1 MRLPYRLP
9 ILLFCLMATLSLGA
23 SSLQV
28 TNVRTVS
35 RWPFAGEVDIYYTV
49 NCSRTDAAITVSFAG
64 HDGNTGKT
72 IAMNPAHLSGDGIDA
87 PVTLGKEMH
96 AVWDAA
102 SDRPNYRCDNFTV
115 RVTARADVQFGTMTY
130 LVVDLSGGSE
140 AESYPMEDTDTA
152 PSLSDDSCRTTKL
165 WLRRIP
171 AGSFTMGSPASE
183 TGRDDDETQHNVTLS
198 KDYYIGVFECTQ
210 KQYEL
215 VMGENPSQYPGAT
228 RPVDSVSYNDLRGDS
243 ADAGAGWPAKDH
255 QVDADSFMGRL
266 QARTGMVFDLPTE
279 AQWEYACR
287 LKAKGNAL
295 ASALNSGKAL
305 TGTETCTNL
314 AALGRYYGNQSD
326 NKGGFSQA
334 HTKVGSY
341 TASGMGLYDMHGNV
355 WELCLDWYAKTL
367 SAATDP
373 TGATTGSYRV
383 ERGGSW
389 NDDAQYCR
397 AAYRAHTAPTNGFD
411 CVGFRIFCKAAE

>member
-1 MRLPYRLP
+1 MRLLRRLP
-9 ILLFCLMATLSLGA
+9 VFLFCLLATLSLCA
-23 SSLQV
+23 DSLQV
-28 TNVRTVS
+28 TDVRTVS
-35 RWPFAGEVDIYYTV
+35 RWPFAGEMDIYYTV
-49 NCSRTDAAITVSFAG
+49 NCSRADAEVTVSFAG
-64 HDGNTGKT
+64 YDGNTGKT
-72 IAMNPAHLSGDGIDA
+72 IAMNTEYLSGDGIDTA
-87 PVTLGKEMH
+87 VTLGKEMH

-115 RVTARADVQFGTMTY
+115 RVTAHAEVQCGTMTY

-140 AESYPMEDTDTA
+140 ATNYPVEDTDTA
-152 PSLSDDSCRTTKL
+152 PNLSDDSCRTTKL

-171 AGSFTMGSPASE
+171 AGSFTMGSPTSE
-183 TGRDDDETQHNVTLS
+183 TGRDDDETQHTVKIS

-215 VMGENPSQYPGAT
+215 VMGKNPSQYTGDA
-228 RPVDSVSYNDLRGDS
+228 RPVDSVSYDDIRGSS
-243 ADAGAGWPAKDH
+243 ADAGAGWPAKGH

-295 ASALNSGKAL
+295 TTALNSGKAL

-314 AALGRYYGNQSD
+314 ASLGRYYGDQSD
-326 NKGGFSQA
+326 NKGGFSTA

-355 WELCLDWYAKTL
+355 WELCLDWYAETL
-367 SAATDP
+367 STATDP
-373 TGATTGSYRV
+373 TGNTSGSYRV

-389 NDDAQYCR
+389 DDDAQYCR
-397 AAYRAHTAPTNGFD
+397 AASRAHSAPANGFD
-411 CVGFRIFCKAAE
+411 CVGFRIFCEAE

>member
-1 MRLPYRLP
+1 MRLLRRLP
-9 ILLFCLMATLSLGA
+9 VFLFCLLATLSLCA
-23 SSLQV
+23 DSLQV
-28 TNVRTVS
+28 TDVRTVS

-49 NCSRTDAAITVSFAG
+49 NCSRADAEVTVSFAG
-64 HDGNTGKT
+64 YDGNTGKT
-72 IAMNPAHLSGDGIDA
+72 IAMNTAYLSGDGIDTA
-87 PVTLGKEMH
+87 VTLGKEMH

-102 SDRPNYRCDNFTV
+102 SDRPNYHCDNFTV
-115 RVTARADVQFGTMTY
+115 RVTAHAEVQCGTMTY

-140 AESYPMEDTDTA
+140 ATNYPVEDTDTA

-171 AGSFTMGSPASE
+171 AGSFTMGSPTSE
-183 TGRDDDETQHNVTLS
+183 TGRDDDETQHKVTLS

-215 VMGENPSQYPGAT
+215 VMGKNPSQYTGDA
-228 RPVDSVSYNDLRGDS
+228 RPVDSVSYDDIRGSS
-243 ADAGAGWPAKDH
+243 ADAGAGWPAKGH
-255 QVDADSFMGRL
+255 QVDEDSFMGRL

-287 LKAKGNAL
+287 LKAKGTVTTT
-295 ASALNSGKAL
+295 ALNSGKSL

-314 AALGRYYGNQSD
+314 ASLGRYYGNQSD
-326 NKGGFSQA
+326 NKGGFSTA

-341 TASGMGLYDMHGNV
+341 TASGMGLYDMHGNI
-355 WELCLDWYAKTL
+355 WELCLDWYAETL

-373 TGATTGSYRV
+373 TGNTSGSYRV

-397 AAYRAHTAPTNGFD
+397 AASRAHSAPANGFD
-411 CVGFRIFCKAAE
+411 CVGFRIFCEAE